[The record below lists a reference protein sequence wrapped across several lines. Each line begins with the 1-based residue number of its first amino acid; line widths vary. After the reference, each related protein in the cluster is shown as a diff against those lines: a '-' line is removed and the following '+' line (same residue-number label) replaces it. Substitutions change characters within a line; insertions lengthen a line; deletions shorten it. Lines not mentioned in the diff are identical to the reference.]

1 MQKQI
6 RRFSYLLFWLLFT
19 LVSGTAVTA
28 AGVYLYLSPN
38 LPDVDDLYEV
48 KLQIPLRI
56 YSYEGEL
63 LGEFGEKRRTP
74 VTYDQ
79 VPDQFVRAILAAEDS
94 HFETHSGV
102 AIRGLL
108 RATIE
113 LLLTGEKQTGGST
126 ITMQVAR
133 NFFLSREQ
141 TFTRKFNE
149 ILLALEIE
157 RKLTKEQIFE
167 LYVNKIFWGNRAYG
181 VEAAA
186 QVYYG
191 KSVGELNLAQ
201 MAMIAGLPKA
211 PSSFNP
217 IVNPERAITRRN
229 WILRRMLDLN
239 YIKDQ
244 DYRTAVDSPI
254 SAELHGSKAEV
265 DAPYAAE
272 LARLELLEL
281 FGREAYDSGL
291 NVYTSIKSKLQTAAN
306 DAVRSGILD
315 YDQRHGYRGP
325 EGHSFDADKPELNMV
340 NWLAALQDKRTING
354 LLPAVVLDVQ
364 DQHLEILLAENVT
377 ARIEFENGLQQARRF
392 IDENTLDAEVESAKS
407 VAQVGDLIRVYAIDD
422 QGKLLAELPRQQA
435 AEHNMVNAPT
445 IDSTSTE
452 QDSDLESA
460 GDSVLQTATHQATTY
475 TWHFAQLPRVQ
486 SSLISVDPN
495 DGAIQAVVGG
505 FDFYSSKF
513 NRATQGERQPGSNFK
528 PFIYAAALDK
538 GFTAASLFNDAPVV
552 MRDAELENTWRPENA
567 SGKFYGPTR
576 LRKALYLSRN
586 LVSVRLLRTITPQSA
601 INYVQAFGFDA
612 ERLPKDLSLSLGSHA
627 VTPLEVARGYAVFA
641 NGGYLVEP
649 HIIQRIENGDG
660 TVLFRANPKIANC
673 LKCPDP
679 DEEPLAGQQTPEE
692 EAMAESQPVEPNQDI
707 ESSNVAPESEPQMAS
722 ATPLEQLLSNDL
734 GDDLPDPIAAPRVI
748 EERIAYIMDNFLK
761 DVIRRGTG
769 IKARELNRA
778 DIAGKTG
785 TTNGPVDAWFSGY
798 NPDLIT
804 TVWLGFDQNQF
815 LGKREYGGSASLP
828 IWIDYMRTALEGKP
842 EVLRRRPNGLTS
854 VRIDPESG
862 LLASP
867 LQDNAI
873 FEMFRVEN
881 APLERAPDPVGYELD
896 NEGGDGIEGEP
907 TPYGASESDSLEE
920 LF

>member
-63 LGEFGEKRRTP
+63 IGEFGEKRRTP

-79 VPDQFVRAILAAEDS
+79 VPDQFIRAILAAEDS

-133 NFFLSREQ
+133 NFFLTREQ
-141 TFTRKFNE
+141 TFTRKFIE

-191 KSVGELNLAQ
+191 KSIGELNLAQ

-217 IVNPERAITRRN
+217 IVNPERAVTRRN

-239 YIKDQ
+239 YINEP
-244 DYRTAVDSPI
+244 DYRLAVESPI

-272 LARLELLEL
+272 LARLELLEM

-291 NVYTSIKSKLQTAAN
+291 NVYTSIKSKLQIAAN
-306 DAVRSGILD
+306 NAVRSGILD

-325 EGHSFDADKPELNMV
+325 EGHSFDADNPELNMV

-364 DQHLEILLAENVT
+364 DQHLEVLLAENVT

-392 IDENTLDAEVESAKS
+392 INENTLDAEVKSAKT
-407 VAQVGDLIRVYAIDD
+407 VAQVGDLIRVYASDENGQILT
-422 QGKLLAELPRQQA
+422 QLPRPQATDNTEVGTSSASTPSTKAESDLQQA
-435 AEHNMVNAPT
+435 EEQAPET
-445 IDSTSTE
+445 
-452 QDSDLESA
+452 
-460 GDSVLQTATHQATTY
+460 TASKAPTY

-486 SSLISVDPN
+486 SSLISVNPN

-627 VTPLEVARGYAVFA
+627 VTPLEIARGYAVFA
-641 NGGYLVEP
+641 NGGYLVDP

-660 TVLFRANPKIANC
+660 KVLFRANPKIANC
-673 LKCPDP
+673 QECTSPAEQAI
-679 DEEPLAGQQTPEE
+679 DEQAVEE
-692 EAMAESQPVEPNQDI
+692 VTVETQSTGAHSENANEVAI
-707 ESSNVAPESEPQMAS
+707 EEPESETVN
-722 ATPLEQLLSNDL
+722 ATPLEQLLRNDL
-734 GDDLPDPIAAPRVI
+734 GDELPQAIAAPQVI
-748 EERIAYIMDNFLK
+748 EERIAYIMDDFLK

-769 IKARELNRA
+769 IKARELNRG

-815 LGKREYGGSASLP
+815 LGKREYGGSAALP
-828 IWIDYMRTALEGKP
+828 IWIDYMRTALDGKP

-854 VRIDPESG
+854 VRIDPETG
-862 LLASP
+862 LLASA

-873 FEMFRVEN
+873 FEMFRIEN
-881 APLERAPDPVGYELD
+881 APLERAPDPIGYELD
-896 NEGGDGIEGEP
+896 SDSVDGGNGEP
-907 TPYGASESDSLEE
+907 APFGASESDSLEE

>member
-133 NFFLSREQ
+133 NFFLTREQ

-191 KSVGELNLAQ
+191 KSIAELNLAQ

-239 YIKDQ
+239 YISDQ
-244 DYRTAVDSPI
+244 AYRLAVESPI

-272 LARLELLEL
+272 LARLELLDM

-291 NVYTSIKSKLQTAAN
+291 NVYTSIKSKLQSAAN
-306 DAVRSGILD
+306 NAVRSGILD

-325 EGHSFDADKPELNMV
+325 EGHSFDADNPELNTA
-340 NWLAALQDKRTING
+340 NWLAALQDKRSING

-364 DQHLEILLAENVT
+364 DQHLDILLAENMT

-392 IDENTLDAEVESAKS
+392 INENTLDVEVESARS
-407 VAQVGDLIRVYAIDD
+407 VAQVGDLIRVYATDEEGQI
-422 QGKLLAELPRQQA
+422 LTELPRPQESNDTA
-435 AEHNMVNAPT
+435 ADTVIANTTT
-445 IDSTSTE
+445 IE
-452 QDSDLESA
+452 QGNDLESV
-460 GDSVLQTATHQATTY
+460 GEQVLEATEEETPIY
-475 TWHFAQLPRVQ
+475 TWHFAQLPSVQ
-486 SSLISVDPN
+486 SSLISVNPN

-627 VTPLEVARGYAVFA
+627 VTPLEIARGYAVFA

-660 TVLFRANPKIANC
+660 KVLFRANPKIANC
-673 LKCPDP
+673 QECLALDEQVVDETMAQEEMINAEPETGITKAI
-679 DEEPLAGQQTPEE
+679 EEPQT
-692 EAMAESQPVEPNQDI
+692 AV
-707 ESSNVAPESEPQMAS
+707 
-722 ATPLEQLLSNDL
+722 ATPLEQLLRNDL
-734 GDDLPDPIAAPRVI
+734 GDQIPDPVAAPQVI
-748 EERIAYIMDNFLK
+748 EERIAYIVDNFLK

-769 IKARELNRA
+769 IKARALNRG

-798 NPDLIT
+798 NPELIT

-815 LGKREYGGSASLP
+815 LGKREYGGSAALP

-873 FEMFRVEN
+873 FEMFRIEN

-896 NEGGDGIEGEP
+896 SDSVEGTEGELVP
-907 TPYGASESDSLEE
+907 FGASESDSLEE

>member
-63 LGEFGEKRRTP
+63 IGEFGEKRRTP

-113 LLLTGEKQTGGST
+113 LILTGEKQTGGST

-133 NFFLSREQ
+133 NFFLTREQ

-157 RKLTKEQIFE
+157 RRLTKEQIFE

-191 KSVGELNLAQ
+191 KSVGQLNLAQ

-229 WILRRMLDLN
+229 WILRRMLDLQ
-239 YIKDQ
+239 YINET
-244 DYRTAVDSPI
+244 DYKLAVDAPI
-254 SAELHGSKAEV
+254 TAELHGSKAEI

-291 NVYTSIKSKLQTAAN
+291 NVYTSIRGKLQIAAN
-306 DAVRSGILD
+306 NAVRSGILD

-325 EGHSFDADKPELNMV
+325 EAHSFDADNPELNMA
-340 NWLAALQDKRTING
+340 NWLAILKDKRIING
-354 LLPAVVLDVQ
+354 LMPAVVVDVQ
-364 DQHLEILLAENVT
+364 DQYVDILLAENMT

-392 IDENTLDAEVESAKS
+392 IDENTLGAEIESATS
-407 VAQVGDLIRVYAIDD
+407 VAQVGDLIRVYATDD
-422 QGKLLAELPRQQA
+422 QGRFLTELPRPPSELA
-435 AEHNMVNAPT
+435 SDDLAGT
-445 IDSTSTE
+445 DSDSTEPDSTE
-452 QDSDLESA
+452 PDGANSADESFA
-460 GDSVLQTATHQATTY
+460 SAQASKY
-475 TWHFAQLPRVQ
+475 IWHFSQLPKVQ
-486 SSLISVDPN
+486 SSLISVNPN
-495 DGAIQAVVGG
+495 NGAIQAVVGG

-586 LVSVRLLRTITPQSA
+586 LVSVRLLRTITPESA

-627 VTPLEVARGYAVFA
+627 VTPLEIARGYAVFA
-641 NGGYLVEP
+641 NGGFLVDP
-649 HIIQRIENGDG
+649 HIIQRIEDDDG
-660 TVLFRANPKIANC
+660 RVLFRANPKIANC
-673 LKCPDP
+673 EQCQDDNEQTA
-679 DEEPLAGQQTPEE
+679 DEPALTNEQVAADT
-692 EAMAESQPVEPNQDI
+692 QDDHAAH
-707 ESSNVAPESEPQMAS
+707 NSETSTADV
-722 ATPLEQLLSNDL
+722 TPLEQLLRNDL
-734 GDDLPDPIAAPRVI
+734 GDELPEPVPAPQVI
-748 EERIAYIMDNFLK
+748 EERIAYIMDNILQ

-815 LGKREYGGSASLP
+815 LGKREYGGSAALP
-828 IWIDYMRTALEGKP
+828 IWIDYMRIALEGTP

-854 VRIDPESG
+854 VRIDPETG

-873 FEMFRVEN
+873 FEMFRIEN
-881 APLERAPDPVGYELD
+881 APLERAPDPVGYDLD
-896 NEGGDGIEGEP
+896 SNVDGEDGEP
-907 TPYGASESDSLEE
+907 IPYRASESDSLEE

>member
-1 MQKQI
+1 MQKQF

-79 VPDQFVRAILAAEDS
+79 VPEQFVRAILAAEDS

-133 NFFLSREQ
+133 NFFLTREQ

-191 KSVGELNLAQ
+191 KSIGELNLAQ

-239 YIKDQ
+239 YIDDQ
-244 DYRTAVDSPI
+244 DYSLAVDSPI
-254 SAELHGSKAEV
+254 TAELHGSKAEV

-272 LARLELLEL
+272 LARLELLDL

-325 EGHSFDADKPELNMV
+325 EGHSFDTDNPELNMV
-340 NWLAALQDKRTING
+340 NWLAALQDKRVING

-364 DQHLEILLAENVT
+364 DKHLEILLAENVT
-377 ARIEFENGLQQARRF
+377 GRIEFENGLQQARRF
-392 IDENTLDAEVESAKS
+392 INENTLDAEVESAKS
-407 VAQVGDLIRVYAIDD
+407 VAQVGDLIRVYATDD
-422 QGKLLAELPRQQA
+422 EGRLVTKLPQPHAADDNEAKPAIANAIPTEQESNQQSSA
-435 AEHNMVNAPT
+435 
-445 IDSTSTE
+445 E
-452 QDSDLESA
+452 QDSQTA
-460 GDSVLQTATHQATTY
+460 GDKAATY

-486 SSLISVDPN
+486 SSLISLNPN

-586 LVSVRLLRTITPQSA
+586 LVSVRLLRTITPESA

-627 VTPLEVARGYAVFA
+627 VTPLEIARGYAVFA
-641 NGGYLVEP
+641 NGGYLIEP

-660 TVLFRANPKIANC
+660 QVLFRANPKIANC
-673 LKCPDP
+673 QACPNP
-679 DEEPLAGQQTPEE
+679 DEQSLEEAVAQAQVTDAAVDDGNAEAAETEAIDEHQTP
-692 EAMAESQPVEPNQDI
+692 MG
-707 ESSNVAPESEPQMAS
+707 S
-722 ATPLEQLLSNDL
+722 ATPLEQLLRNDL
-734 GDDLPDPIAAPRVI
+734 GDEFPEPIAAPQVI

-815 LGKREYGGSASLP
+815 LGKREYGGSAALP
-828 IWIDYMRTALEGKP
+828 IWIDYMRTALEGTP

-873 FEMFRVEN
+873 FEMFRIEN
-881 APLERAPDPVGYELD
+881 APLERAPDPIGYELD
-896 NEGGDGIEGEP
+896 SDGVQRAEGEP
-907 TPYGASESDSLEE
+907 VPYGASESDSLEE

>member
-1 MQKQI
+1 MQKQF

-133 NFFLSREQ
+133 NFFLTREQ

-191 KSVGELNLAQ
+191 KSIGELNLAQ

-239 YIKDQ
+239 YINDP
-244 DYRTAVDSPI
+244 DYRVAVESPI

-272 LARLELLEL
+272 LARLELLEM

-291 NVYTSIKSKLQTAAN
+291 NVYTSIKGKLQVAAN
-306 DAVRSGILD
+306 NAVRSGILD

-325 EGHSFDADKPELNMV
+325 EGHSFDADNPELNMA

-377 ARIEFENGLQQARRF
+377 GRIEFENGLQQARRF
-392 IDENTLDAEVESAKS
+392 INENTLDAEVESAKS
-407 VAQVGDLIRVYAIDD
+407 VAQVGDLIRVYATDD
-422 QGKLLAELPRQQA
+422 DGQLLTELPRQHA
-435 AEHNMVNAPT
+435 IVNTESDTSNPSTASIEPESDL
-445 IDSTSTE
+445 DSTDE
-452 QDSDLESA
+452 QDPEA
-460 GDSVLQTATHQATTY
+460 TANEAPTY

-486 SSLISVDPN
+486 SSLISVNPN

-627 VTPLEVARGYAVFA
+627 VTPLEIARGYAVFA

-660 TVLFRANPKIANC
+660 KVLFRANPKIANC
-673 LKCPDP
+673 QECA
-679 DEEPLAGQQTPEE
+679 EPNEQAINAQALE
-692 EAMAESQPVEPNQDI
+692 EATTETQLASVV
-707 ESSNVAPESEPQMAS
+707 SESEIKVAVEELES
-722 ATPLEQLLSNDL
+722 EATPLEQLLRNDL
-734 GDDLPDPIAAPRVI
+734 GDGLPEPLAAPQVI

-769 IKARELNRA
+769 IKARELNRG

-815 LGKREYGGSASLP
+815 LGKREYGGSAALP

-873 FEMFRVEN
+873 FEMFRIEN
-881 APLERAPDPVGYELD
+881 APLERAPDPIGYELD
-896 NEGGDGIEGEP
+896 SDSVEGAEGEP
-907 TPYGASESDSLEE
+907 VPYGASESDSLEE